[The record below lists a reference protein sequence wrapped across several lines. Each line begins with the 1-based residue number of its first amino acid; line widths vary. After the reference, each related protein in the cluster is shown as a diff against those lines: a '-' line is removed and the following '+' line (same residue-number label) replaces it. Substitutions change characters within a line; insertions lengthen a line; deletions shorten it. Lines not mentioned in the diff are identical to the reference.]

1 MIDLLFIAT
10 MAFAQKAGVTEI
22 PISEDGTTTT
32 ISVQKGTPTA
42 PGSRD
47 TSEVLDGSAEIA
59 GDPNVLMKGAR
70 ENWKKACDE
79 WKKEVKDLNKENQ
92 VIALNCGAPKCAS
105 ESGGTVCKSAA
116 NYKVKVNLKK

>member
-1 MIDLLFIAT
+1 MTSLLLIASL
-10 MAFAQKAGVTEI
+10 ALAQKAGVTEI
-22 PISEDGTTTT
+22 PVTENGTTTT
-32 ISVQKGTPTA
+32 ISVQKGSPTA

-59 GDPNVLMKGAR
+59 GEPNVLMKGAR
-70 ENWKKACDE
+70 ESWKVACDD

-92 VIALNCGAPKCAS
+92 VIALNCGVPKCAT
-105 ESGGTVCKSAA
+105 EGGGTVCKSAA